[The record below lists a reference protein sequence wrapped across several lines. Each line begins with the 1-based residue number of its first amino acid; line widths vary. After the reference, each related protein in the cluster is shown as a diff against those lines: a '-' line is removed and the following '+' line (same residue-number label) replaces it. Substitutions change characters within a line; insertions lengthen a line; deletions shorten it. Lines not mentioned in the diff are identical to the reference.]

1 MHEIVSI
8 LEVTGTSPADNFK
21 LWVTP
26 VDSLGFCNILSN
38 FIYKMGVSISM
49 SVSGK
54 VIWLGKRPSDH
65 DQLLTKSCTDEGD
78 RSTK

>member
-26 VDSLGFCNILSN
+26 VDS
-38 FIYKMGVSISM
+38 FIKIYLQNGSFHLHVCF
-49 SVSGK
+49 
-54 VIWLGKRPSDH
+54 R
-65 DQLLTKSCTDEGD
+65 
-78 RSTK
+78 